1 MIIAE
6 VRGLLSAENINN
18 ENLYNEIKKA
28 GLNMTKFFDS
38 LAEQA
43 APICIKLVFALI
55 VLIGGLTLVRL
66 LIKLLNKAHG
76 ISRLEKSAAGF
87 IISFTKIS
95 LNVLV
100 IISAAMILGFPAA
113 SIVTVLASAGMAIGL
128 AMQGALSNLAGGIML
143 VIFKPFKIG
152 DYIKTGEHEGTVTDI
167 SVFYTTITKLD
178 NRCVTLPNGTLTN
191 SVIENRSSND
201 TRRVDLTFGVSYS
214 SDIDAVRAVL
224 LNVAKSND
232 DVLADPAPEV
242 VLEKQNKSSVDFT
255 LRVWCKTDD
264 YLDTYYELNEQV
276 KKSFDENGIIIPFE
290 QLDVHIDK

>member
-55 VLIGGLTLVRL
+55 VLIGGLALVKL

-214 SDIDAVRAVL
+214 SDINAVRAVL

>member
-55 VLIGGLTLVRL
+55 VLIGGLALVKL

-264 YLDTYYELNEQV
+264 YLDTYYGLNEQV
-276 KKSFDENGIIIPFE
+276 KKSFDENGIKIPFE